1 MLAPILFET
10 KYRSHLLEDLYKV
23 LEDQTLLLNQR
34 QLHSRW
40 EVRKDHSHRCHWAIE
55 DKWLLKTSLILQ
67 RPLPLIKN
75 RKIIP
80 SSNFILRFLIL
91 KYLIAL
97 QNSTKYFIKQT
108 NQVWRLLRLRVRLL
122 KQNLK
127 PKFSNKQFF
136 YPRKVR
142 FSSRRIASRGKE
154 KACSKWKKPLKV
166 YHINN
171 HYRLVLVNLWW

>member
-10 KYRSHLLEDLYKV
+10 KYRSHLLDDLYKV
-23 LEDQTLLLNQR
+23 LEDQILLLNQR

-40 EVRKDHSHRCHWAIE
+40 EVRKDHSHRCHWVIE
-55 DKWLLKTSLILQ
+55 GKWLLKTSLISQ
-67 RPLPLIKN
+67 KPLPLIKN

-108 NQVWRLLRLRVRLL
+108 NQVWRLWQLRVRQL

-127 PKFSNKQFF
+127 HKCNNKLFL
-136 YPRKVR
+136 YLKRVR
-142 FSSRRIASRGKE
+142 FSNRRIAFPERE
-154 KACSKWKKPLKV
+154 RVCSKWKKLLKV

-171 HYRLVLVNLWW
+171 LCKLALVSH